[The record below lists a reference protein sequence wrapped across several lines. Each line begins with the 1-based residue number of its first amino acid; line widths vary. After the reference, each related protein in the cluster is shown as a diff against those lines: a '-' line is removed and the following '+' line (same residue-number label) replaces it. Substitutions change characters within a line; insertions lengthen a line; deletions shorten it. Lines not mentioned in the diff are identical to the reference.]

1 MIINLSGEP
10 VRLYG
15 PNVEVIGDDAL
26 DSLCTVIPADGAAA
40 YLDLLDLG
48 SPGDDVH
55 GGRTV
60 HIDLVE
66 FHVRGLPAPRPG
78 TRLIV
83 PCVVALASRGRSD
96 LLVPIGDVRTRSGE
110 SVGFQVLASPC

>member
-1 MIINLSGEP
+1 MILNMSGET

-15 PNVEVIGDDAL
+15 PDTDVIDDDAVDL
-26 DSLCTVIPADGAAA
+26 GCVVIAASSAVA

-55 GGRTV
+55 GGETV

-66 FHVRGLPAPRPG
+66 FHVRGLPAVRPG

-83 PCVVALASRGRSD
+83 PASVALASRGRSD
-96 LLVPIGDVRTRSGE
+96 LLVPVGDVRTRSGD
-110 SVGFQVLASPC
+110 SVGHQVLASPC